1 MTVAAKK
8 LSQDDLSYVS
18 GGSAGETADDSR
30 FLNVLLR
37 GKPYQCDRYGAW
49 RIRTEDHDAEIKR
62 AWNSVGVDVVF
73 HNGHL
78 FSSGSPNEYSINSK
92 KVTQHDAME
101 HAMNVTGICLK
112 KSDWDW

>member
-1 MTVAAKK
+1 MIVAEKK

-18 GGSAGETADDSR
+18 GGSAGETSDDSK
-30 FLNVLLR
+30 FLNVLLQGR
-37 GKPYQCDRYGAW
+37 PHQCDRYGTF
-49 RIRTEDHDAEIKR
+49 RIRSQFHDNEIKE

-78 FSSGSPNEYSINSK
+78 FSSGSPNEYSINGT

-101 HAMNVTGICLK
+101 HAMKVTGIRLK

>member
-1 MTVAAKK
+1 MTAAEKK

-18 GGSAGETADDSR
+18 GGSAGETSDDSK
-30 FLNVLLR
+30 FLNVLLQGR
-37 GKPYQCDRYGAW
+37 PHQCDRYGTF
-49 RIRTEDHDAEIKR
+49 RIRSQFHDDEIKE

-78 FSSGSPNEYSINSK
+78 FSSGSPNEYSINGT

-101 HAMNVTGICLK
+101 HAMKVTGIRLK